1 MAILNIGILAH
12 VDAGKTSLTERI
24 LFEAGVIT
32 RLGRVDKGTTQTDTL
47 ELERARGITIQ
58 SAVVSFTL
66 GDLKVN
72 LIDTPGHGDFIAEVQ
87 RSLEVLDAVI
97 LVVSAV
103 EGVQSQTRRL
113 ARAVRAAGLPLGI
126 FINKIDRA
134 GARHAELLDDIR
146 SKLQL
151 RIVPLTAPAGSGDR
165 AAQVVQIDQQDP
177 AWREALIDL
186 LAESNA
192 AVIDE
197 YERTDGQIGDP
208 FLHDE
213 LRRQIAA
220 TAVVPVHVG
229 SAMTGVGV
237 RELLDGIAA
246 WFPTAAQDDD
256 APTSGTVFKIQRRGG
271 GAGAGT
277 GTGTGEKL
285 VYVRLFNGSLAVRQR
300 VLLRRRAVGGG
311 GGVGGGATVGDD
323 DGAWDVDAGA
333 GADAGADAHVD
344 TFEERLVAMERFHDG
359 SAARV
364 DVAGAGEIV
373 RLHGLRSARIGDRVG
388 PADPQDRHLADAFPP
403 PALETVVRPTNP
415 AQITALRGALEQLS
429 EQDPLIALQQRNA
442 QGDISV
448 RLYGEVQK
456 EVLTDTLQREHGI
469 EVVFD
474 ASHIICIERPIGSG
488 HHAEFMLEGENPFW
502 ATVGLRVEPG
512 PVGSGLRYVQS
523 LGMMPNAYYAVVREM
538 VYRTFTQ
545 GLCGWEVTDCVVTV
559 THAHYKV
566 PVSTGTDY
574 RKLTPL
580 VVMQALDM
588 AGTQVCEPVETLEIE
603 IPEDTFGNVYGALIL
618 ARATVETSRVV
629 GATYHL
635 TCEIPTAE
643 VRAFEQQLPGLTRGE
658 GGWSSHFS
666 GYIPISGEPP
676 IRERIG
682 ADPRNRAHYLAE
694 VSQW

>member
-24 LFEAGVIT
+24 LYEAGVI
-32 RLGRVDKGTTQTDTL
+32 RSVGRVDKGTTQTDTL

-113 ARAVRAAGLPLGI
+113 ARAIRTAGLPLGI

-134 GARHAELLDDIR
+134 GARHEALLDDIR
-146 SKLQL
+146 SKLHL
-151 RIVPLTAPAGSGDR
+151 RLVPLNAPSGSGDR
-165 AAQVVQIDQQDP
+165 AAQVVAIDQHDP
-177 AWREALIDL
+177 TWREALTDL
-186 LAESNA
+186 LAESNED
-192 AVIDE
+192 VIDE
-197 YERTDGQIGDP
+197 YERTDGQIGDV

-220 TAVVPVHVG
+220 TTIVPVHVG

-246 WFPTAAQDDD
+246 WFPTAPQDDA

-271 GAGAGT
+271 GG
-277 GTGTGEKL
+277 GTGEKL
-285 VYVRLFNGSLAVRQR
+285 VYVRLFTGSLAVRQR
-300 VLLRRRAVGGG
+300 VLLRRRALSSVGAGS
-311 GGVGGGATVGDD
+311 D
-323 DGAWDVDAGA
+323 DGVDGAMWDGV
-333 GADAGADAHVD
+333 ADTDDSFDVD

-359 SAARV
+359 SAVRV

-403 PALETVVRPTNP
+403 PALETVVRPTDP

-456 EVLTDTLQREHGI
+456 EVLTDTLQQEHGI
-469 EVVFD
+469 AVVFD
-474 ASHIICIERPIGSG
+474 ASHIICIERPIGTG
-488 HHAEFMLEGENPFW
+488 QHMEVMVTGENPFW

-523 LGMMPNAYYAVVREM
+523 LGMMPNAYYGVVREM
-538 VYRTFTQ
+538 VYRTLTQ
-545 GLCGWEVTDCVVTV
+545 GLSGWEVTDCVVTV

-574 RKLTPL
+574 RKLTPMVAML
-580 VVMQALDM
+580 ALDM

-618 ARATVETSRVV
+618 ARATVEHSSVV

-666 GYIPISGEPP
+666 GYIPITDEPP
-676 IRERIG
+676 IRERVG
-682 ADPRNRAHYLAE
+682 PDPRNRAHYLAE